1 MLFSRTSNF
10 SYIGHHWT
18 PSEEKN
24 HMGSRG
30 CVSTQGMDFTL
41 CWKYFH
47 SVLKKKKKK
56 NVGNKK
62 TCCNE
67 PCEAVHNQITGGSIF
82 QRFESQDIASILGC
96 TWLTV

>member
-1 MLFSRTSNF
+1 MRAAAAVFQCKECISLCAGNIFTVSSRK
-10 SYIGHHWT
+10 I
-18 PSEEKN
+18 
-24 HMGSRG
+24 
-30 CVSTQGMDFTL
+30 
-41 CWKYFH
+41 
-47 SVLKKKKKK
+47 KKGKKK